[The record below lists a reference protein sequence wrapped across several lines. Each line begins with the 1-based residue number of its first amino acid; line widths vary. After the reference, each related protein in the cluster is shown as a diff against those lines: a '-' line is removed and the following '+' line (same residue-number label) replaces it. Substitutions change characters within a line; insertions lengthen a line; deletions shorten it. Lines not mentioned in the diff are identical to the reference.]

1 MQEFLGQLSV
11 WAVPVFL
18 AVILHELAHGMV
30 AYRLG
35 DPTAKRAGRLTLNP
49 LAHVDPMGTIV
60 VPLLLIFLKA
70 PFLFGWARPVPISP
84 FYLKNPR
91 KDMLWIALAGPV
103 TNLLIAAVSA
113 FLFKYLLGLRFS
125 PSGALTGLGLSVL
138 VPLAVMAKNSTIINV
153 VLAVFNALPLP
164 PLDGG
169 RILAGLLPRRQAET
183 LSHIEPYGFLILI
196 LLMMSGL
203 LGTIIGPF
211 IHVFL
216 RILL

>member
-35 DPTAKRAGRLTLNP
+35 DPTARRAGRLTLNP
-49 LAHVDPMGTIV
+49 LAHVDPMGTLV

-70 PFLFGWARPVPISP
+70 PFLFGWARPVPINP

-138 VPLAVMAKNSTIINV
+138 VPLAVMAKNSAIINV
-153 VLAVFNALPLP
+153 VLAVFNALPIP

-183 LSHIEPYGFLILI
+183 LSQIEPYGFLILI